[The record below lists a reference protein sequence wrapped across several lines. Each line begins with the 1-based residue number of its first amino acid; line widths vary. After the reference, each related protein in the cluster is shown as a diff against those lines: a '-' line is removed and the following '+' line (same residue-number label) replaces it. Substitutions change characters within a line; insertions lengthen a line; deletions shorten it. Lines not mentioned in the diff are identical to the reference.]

1 MDYNYVRMRNAKKAG
16 DDALEMHYRRL
27 LEKGMKSA
35 EETRGLDRAVI
46 LLLAAAVILGAY
58 ILFVI

>member
-27 LEKGMKSA
+27 CEKGMKTA
-35 EETRGLDRAVI
+35 EESRGLNYAMILLFAVAVI
-46 LLLAAAVILGAY
+46 HGAY
-58 ILFVI
+58 ILF